1 MDTNGPSVNT
11 DLTRAALVERLA
23 HVSHR
28 SWMRQKKRNDGI
40 VGDPDDP
47 TPTQHDYERAEDI
60 VAELTRLGIWRDPE

>member
-1 MDTNGPSVNT
+1 MNT
-11 DLTRAALVERLA
+11 DLTRAALVECLA

-47 TPTQHDYERAEDI
+47 TPTPHDYERAEDI
-60 VAELTRLGIWRDPE
+60 VAELTRLGVWHDPE